1 MTTLFIRLYAL
12 LLLLLTHKSTHKRT
26 QCSSATFR
34 SDLLWS
40 MFNLLKRK
48 EKLWLQEIRW
58 HTNSLQ
64 LNKLSSEGL
73 SSGHTKYFS
82 CFPISMRLCLQWTI
96 RLNRYAQWMCVCV
109 CVCMRGSNVPT
120 ANTLAN
126 KLALTS
132 KYWTERPYVVIKIY
146 ISFRPSSFGLS
157 TTARLHVYQ
166 ALQCKSIPIRWALAR
181 LARAADIQLFYFI
194 HFFASNFTTLPFI
207 WIIFAFLFAIRC
219 NPFKIIA
226 IYIFCFTSLSL
237 PFYI

>member
-40 MFNLLKRK
+40 MFNLLKRE

-109 CVCMRGSNVPT
+109 RVYAGFQCADSQHIGKQTRSDKQILNRT
-120 ANTLAN
+120 TIRRN
-126 KLALTS
+126 KNLYIISSKLLWLEHDGALTCL
-132 KYWTERPYVVIKIY
+132 
-146 ISFRPSSFGLS
+146 PSTSMQKHSYTLS
-157 TTARLHVYQ
+157 ARSPRSRCWH
-166 ALQCKSIPIRWALAR
+166 STI
-181 LARAADIQLFYFI
+181 LFYSLFRIQFHYAPI
-194 HFFASNFTTLPFI
+194 HLDYIRFFV
-207 WIIFAFLFAIRC
+207 RH
-219 NPFKIIA
+219 
-226 IYIFCFTSLSL
+226 SL
-237 PFYI
+237 